1 MEFRKKI
8 LEKCGEAQWTV
19 ESEGNPFKHHFLLNV
34 CNPHEGKLES
44 KTTTAADGEEEDFMD
59 LSGL

>member
-34 CNPHEGKLES
+34 RNPHEGKLVS
-44 KTTTAADGEEEDFMD
+44 KTTTAADGKEEDFMD